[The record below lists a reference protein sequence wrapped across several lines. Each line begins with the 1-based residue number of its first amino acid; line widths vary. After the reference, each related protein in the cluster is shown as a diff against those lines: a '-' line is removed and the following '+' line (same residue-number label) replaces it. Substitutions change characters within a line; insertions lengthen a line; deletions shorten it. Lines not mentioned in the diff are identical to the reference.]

1 MNNSFDIH
9 RFGKLLRHDVK
20 RFAPSYSGFGAEM
33 AGMLLFVPFMMLS
46 QFFTGE
52 DEGPG
57 YRIIMAVSMSL
68 FVASQIPLQLYAGVA
83 RKQKRGDIY
92 FAMLPASKCEK
103 YLSIALLSLV
113 LAPLAMIVGNVAFDS
128 LLTAV
133 HMPFYHRY
141 MWQSGI
147 WQELNLPLLCN
158 YVAAFVGPTLGI
170 IYANAIRNQSY
181 RRLMCLLVWLWMFV
195 GEFFGYILFNELE
208 SEAILWVMFAV
219 QVLMAVLMGFLGWNK
234 MKKMSY

>member
-9 RFGKLLRHDVK
+9 RFGKLLKHDVK
-20 RFAPSYSGFGAEM
+20 RLSLSYSGMGAEM
-33 AGMLLFVPFMMLS
+33 AGELLFVPIMMLA
-46 QFFTGE
+46 QGLTGQN
-52 DEGPG
+52 EGVG
-57 YRIIMAVSMSL
+57 YRIVMAGVMSL
-68 FVASQIPLQLYAGVA
+68 FLASQIPLQLYAGVA

-133 HMPFYHRY
+133 HMPFYHGY
-141 MWQSGI
+141 MWQSGV
-147 WQELNLPLLCN
+147 WQYVNLPLLCN
-158 YVAAFVGPTLGI
+158 CVMAFVGPTLGI
-170 IYANAIRNQSY
+170 IYANAIRNQSG
-181 RRLMCLLVWLWMFV
+181 RRLMCLLAWAWMMG
-195 GEFFGYILFNELE
+195 GELLGFILFIDLENEAVLW
-208 SEAILWVMFAV
+208 AIFAAQALV
-219 QVLMAVLMGFLGWNK
+219 TVLMGFLGWNK

>member
-20 RFAPSYSGFGAEM
+20 RFAPSYSGLGAEM
-33 AGMLLFVPFMMLS
+33 ASMLLFVPLMMLF
-46 QFFTGE
+46 QGLTGHT
-52 DEGPG
+52 EGAG
-57 YRIIMAVSMSL
+57 YRVVMAGCMSL
-68 FVASQIPLQLYAGVA
+68 FLASQIPLQFYAGVA

-113 LAPLAMIVGNVAFDS
+113 LAPFVMIVGNVALDT

-133 HMPFYHRY
+133 HMPFYHKY
-141 MWQSGI
+141 MWQSAM

-158 YVAAFVGPTLGI
+158 CVAAFVGPTLGI
-170 IYANAIRNQSY
+170 IYANAICDKY
-181 RRLMCLLVWLWMFV
+181 CRRLMCFLVWAWMFV

-208 SEAILWVMFAV
+208 SEAVLWAIFVA
-219 QVLMAVLMGFLGWNK
+219 QVLLTVLMGFLGWNK

>member
-20 RFAPSYSGFGAEM
+20 RFSLSYSGVGAEM

-52 DEGPG
+52 NEGPG

-170 IYANAIRNQSY
+170 IYANAIREQNC
-181 RRLMCLLVWLWMFV
+181 RRLMCLLAWGWMAV
-195 GEFFGYILFNELE
+195 GEFFGTILYIRYENE
-208 SEAILWVMFAV
+208 AMIWAMFAA
-219 QVLMAVLMGFLGWNK
+219 QALMAVLMGFLGWNK